1 MDDSGDEKANDRE
14 RNVSGSASI
23 KSNREKPTLPNM
35 EMTDGAEASRYPG
48 SKYKKIG
55 HRGVDNL
62 GNTVYKKTATTTLM
76 TAIQLGIQH
85 SVGGLSAKPERDVLL
100 QDFAVVES
108 VFFPREGSNITQAHQ
123 YPDFRFKTYAPVA
136 FRYFRDLF
144 GIQPDDYLISL
155 VKDPLRELSNP
166 GASGSIFYLSNDDEF
181 IIKTVQHKEA
191 DFLQKLLPGY
201 YMNLNQNPRTLLP
214 KFYGLYTYQSGGR
227 NIRMIVM
234 NNLLPSHLKMHQK
247 FDMKGSTFKRKSSKY
262 ERKKSSPTLK
272 DLDFLEEVPGGLIL
286 DAPTYNALAK
296 TLQRDCRVLES
307 FKIMDYSLLVA
318 IHNLDQAEREARGG
332 RTTPTFNGDN
342 SSPPP
347 DTPKSPEPPS
357 NPETPRDFSP
367 IPDDP
372 FSKGLPHKLERTKSR
387 KAKHTTTREAIQ
399 GQSETYMPE
408 SEGESSGGIP
418 AKNSKGERLLLFLGI
433 IDILQCYKL
442 RKKLEHTYKA
452 FVHDGDTVSVCRPE
466 FFAKRFQDFMLQR
479 VFKKLPAP
487 KHSPSKRKGQA
498 GFYNSS
504 GRERRRT
511 GDSNKDPQSLER
523 GIAPPTSLEKAIISG
538 GAKPKTSRPDLVPST
553 PPNSERETDREQEN
567 PEDGRKSPET
577 PRQPEEVKITS
588 ASEVTAHTERT
599 TTIRTEREQVT
610 VQSSSVNETFDLT
623 QPPTITTMFPYTP
636 NRSPATSTGTTSPSF
651 SPPRSYS
658 GSSTLDDTESESS
671 PIKSGNLSVDSV
683 HELDSGSTSDPDR
696 TPVGDVHYMEDVG
709 IAAAFRQD
717 SEQKTL
723 ASRDEDDSGAISDQQ
738 RDTELENTEREQEER
753 GGLQRE
759 KSVVDGTEG
768 DSWL

>member
-1 MDDSGDEKANDRE
+1 MSCHLATLELPIDLFT
-14 RNVSGSASI
+14 
-23 KSNREKPTLPNM
+23 NRIIFHFKLNFKLKLRQIL
-35 EMTDGAEASRYPG
+35 MTDGAEASRYPG

-181 IIKTVQHKEA
+181 IIKTC
-191 DFLQKLLPGY
+191 
-201 YMNLNQNPRTLLP
+201 
-214 KFYGLYTYQSGGR
+214 S
-227 NIRMIVM
+227 I
-234 NNLLPSHLKMHQK
+234 
-247 FDMKGSTFKRKSSKY
+247 KRQTSSRSYCQVITCTK
-262 ERKKSSPTLK
+262 RKKSSPTLK
-272 DLDFLEEVPGGLIL
+272 DLDFLEE
-286 DAPTYNALAK
+286 
-296 TLQRDCRVLES
+296 
-307 FKIMDYSLLVA
+307 
-318 IHNLDQAEREARGG
+318 RGG

-347 DTPKSPEPPS
+347 TRQSLRNRQATPKHLETSAPYLMTLSPKINFTDS
-357 NPETPRDFSP
+357 SL
-367 IPDDP
+367 
-372 FSKGLPHKLERTKSR
+372 GLPHKLERTKSR

-479 VFKKLPAP
+479 VFKKLPA
-487 KHSPSKRKGQA
+487 KNYAKI
-498 GFYNSS
+498 SS
-504 GRERRRT
+504 GEFFLAVCPPNIHHQRGKAKQDSTTHRVAGRGGEPGTQIKTPELRE
-511 GDSNKDPQSLER
+511 

-553 PPNSERETDREQEN
+553 PPNSERETEPGQEN

-577 PRQPEEVKITS
+577 PRQQPEEVKITS
-588 ASEVTAHTERT
+588 ASEVTTHTERT

-623 QPPTITTMFPYTP
+623 QP
-636 NRSPATSTGTTSPSF
+636 
-651 SPPRSYS
+651 
-658 GSSTLDDTESESS
+658 
-671 PIKSGNLSVDSV
+671 
-683 HELDSGSTSDPDR
+683 
-696 TPVGDVHYMEDVG
+696 
-709 IAAAFRQD
+709 
-717 SEQKTL
+717 
-723 ASRDEDDSGAISDQQ
+723 
-738 RDTELENTEREQEER
+738 
-753 GGLQRE
+753 
-759 KSVVDGTEG
+759 
-768 DSWL
+768 

>member
-1 MDDSGDEKANDRE
+1 MRE
-14 RNVSGSASI
+14 LILTG
-23 KSNREKPTLPNM
+23 LPKCLQV
-35 EMTDGAEASRYPG
+35 P
-48 SKYKKIG
+48 
-55 HRGVDNL
+55 VDHFN
-62 GNTVYKKTATTTLM
+62 KTATTTLM

-108 VFFPREGSNITQAHQ
+108 VFFP
-123 YPDFRFKTYAPVA
+123 
-136 FRYFRDLF
+136 RDLF

-372 FSKGLPHKLERTKSR
+372 FSKGLPNKLERTKSR

-408 SEGESSGGIP
+408 TEGES
-418 AKNSKGERLLLFLGI
+418 
-433 IDILQCYKL
+433 L

-504 GRERRRT
+504 SGRERRRT

-523 GIAPPTSLEKAIISG
+523 GLLHPRHWRKLLFQKAKLKETDLLVSKKLSKKYDTFSTLCIAG

-553 PPNSERETDREQEN
+553 PPNSERETEPGEEN
-567 PEDGRKSPET
+567 LEDGRKSPET
-577 PRQPEEVKITS
+577 RRQQPEEVKITS
-588 ASEVTAHTERT
+588 ASEVTSHTERT
-599 TTIRTEREQVT
+599 TTIRTER
-610 VQSSSVNETFDLT
+610 D
-623 QPPTITTMFPYTP
+623 
-636 NRSPATSTGTTSPSF
+636 
-651 SPPRSYS
+651 
-658 GSSTLDDTESESS
+658 
-671 PIKSGNLSVDSV
+671 KSLY
-683 HELDSGSTSDPDR
+683 R
-696 TPVGDVHYMEDVG
+696 
-709 IAAAFRQD
+709 
-717 SEQKTL
+717 
-723 ASRDEDDSGAISDQQ
+723 
-738 RDTELENTEREQEER
+738 
-753 GGLQRE
+753 
-759 KSVVDGTEG
+759 VV
-768 DSWL
+768 L